1 MATQNPT
8 SNYNWTL
15 PTVGGSAD
23 AWGTILNAIIGD
35 DVTGIDA
42 VVKAV
47 SDVANA
53 ALPKAGGTVT
63 GTVTFDVAPETDA
76 ISEATAGAG
85 VTVDGLLI
93 KDGAIPPSGVPDLAA
108 SKITSGIFDIARI
121 PDLAASKITSG
132 TFDTARIPTLP
143 ASKVSAGSF
152 AGSAAAVFPNTVT
165 ATSFFKSS

>member
-35 DVTGIDA
+35 DATGIDA

-93 KDGAIPPSGVPDLAA
+93 KDGAISESGVPGLAA
-108 SKITSGIFDIARI
+108 SKII
-121 PDLAASKITSG
+121 SG
-132 TFDTARIPTLP
+132 TFDVARIPTLP